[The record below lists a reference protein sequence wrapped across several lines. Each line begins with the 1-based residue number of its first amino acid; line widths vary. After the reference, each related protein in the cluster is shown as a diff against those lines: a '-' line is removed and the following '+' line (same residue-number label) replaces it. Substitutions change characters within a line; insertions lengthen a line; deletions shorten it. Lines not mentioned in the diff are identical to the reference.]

1 LPPLLRFPLSKRAVW
16 QLGHRKR
23 VYAIGV
29 AKAAGKLP
37 HSTKFFRKNY
47 ARMNSRNKPNGHGA
61 LLANGASSATI
72 SSRGVG
78 RAASDDASD
87 LSVANAT
94 ASSAAAGAERDA
106 NADVAPP
113 QGERRRPHTGEA
125 AAQLKLE
132 KDGKNAGKEV
142 TAQGRRK
149 LRRGLTPLPVD
160 GEAFVD
166 AVHKQ
171 VDLVR
176 LEVDLLSSLD
186 DKIVQ
191 RELAYLRELRY
202 GKHAP
207 ASDDGPQIILDM
219 QQPERES
226 S

>member
-1 LPPLLRFPLSKRAVW
+1 
-16 QLGHRKR
+16 
-23 VYAIGV
+23 
-29 AKAAGKLP
+29 
-37 HSTKFFRKNY
+37 
-47 ARMNSRNKPNGHGA
+47 M
-61 LLANGASSATI
+61 
-72 SSRGVG
+72 
-78 RAASDDASD
+78 
-87 LSVANAT
+87 
-94 ASSAAAGAERDA
+94 
-106 NADVAPP
+106 
-113 QGERRRPHTGEA
+113 
-125 AAQLKLE
+125 
-132 KDGKNAGKEV
+132 
-142 TAQGRRK
+142 
-149 LRRGLTPLPVD
+149 
-160 GEAFVD
+160 D